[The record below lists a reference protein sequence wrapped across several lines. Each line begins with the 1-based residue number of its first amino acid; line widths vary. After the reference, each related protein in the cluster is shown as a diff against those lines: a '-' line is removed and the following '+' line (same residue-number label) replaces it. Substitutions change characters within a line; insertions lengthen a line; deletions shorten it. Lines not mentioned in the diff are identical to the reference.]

1 MRRPSVAL
9 LRIALLIVA
18 LAALALPGLAAAKPG
33 FQTLPRSR
41 TEQVVARGANG
52 YTIYLVLQDRL
63 AFLTAFGPESKGNPS
78 ITYERAIARPPGNDV
93 SFDLGRAGRIDA
105 HFVPGKVERTKQFGG
120 CVGGQTVTE
129 KGALVGTFDFHPP
142 GGVTSLH
149 RHRLNASVIHDP
161 KLLCHESSR
170 AIAIAERFDKETRLL
185 VAGTPSGD
193 TRFTATTYPAAT
205 GVPPYT
211 LLRAERRRHE
221 GGLTIIDSASAPL
234 PTTAFAAP
242 RLDRLP
248 AAATVEPPAPFSG
261 SAAFDQPS
269 TETATVSGDL
279 AVDLPEA
286 GEVSLTGPG
295 TAAGLC
301 LGHDCTKSL
310 PKPLRPPLHA
320 HGFFAVSV
328 TSGSWKPAS

>member
-1 MRRPSVAL
+1 MRRPSV
-9 LRIALLIVA
+9 ALLIVA
-18 LAALALPGLAAAKPG
+18 LAALALPGVAAAKPG
-33 FQTLPRSR
+33 FQTLPASR

-52 YTIYLVLQDRL
+52 YTIYLILRDRL
-63 AFLTAFGPESKGNPS
+63 AFLTAIGPGSKGNPS
-78 ITYERAIARPPGNDV
+78 ITYERTIARPHGNDV

-120 CVGGQTVTE
+120 CVGGPTVTE

-142 GGVTSLH
+142 GGATSLH
-149 RHRLNASVIHDP
+149 RHRLNASVFHDP
-161 KLLCHESSR
+161 KLLCHESGR
-170 AIAIAERFDKETRLL
+170 GGATERFSKETRLL

-205 GVPPYT
+205 GVQPYT

-221 GGLTIIDSASAPL
+221 GGLTIIDSASASVPA
-234 PTTAFAAP
+234 TAFAAP

-269 TETATVSGDL
+269 TETATVSGNL
-279 AVDLPEA
+279 AVELPEA

-320 HGFFAVSV
+320 QGFVVVSV
-328 TSGSWKPAS
+328 TSGSRKPAS